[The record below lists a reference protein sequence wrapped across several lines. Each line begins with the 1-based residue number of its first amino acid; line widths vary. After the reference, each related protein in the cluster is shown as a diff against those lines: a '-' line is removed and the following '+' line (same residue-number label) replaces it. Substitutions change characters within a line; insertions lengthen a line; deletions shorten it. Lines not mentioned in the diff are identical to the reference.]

1 MAEAVR
7 AATYP
12 TLKRGLVLLVFS
24 KMWSKRPLRLNR
36 WCLLKYCDEWPYE
49 LSFLPL
55 FILPCAALTYPLIVF
70 FELLVLISTTRQ
82 SWVEPKCRQVRL
94 RIFQSLLPF
103 HILEFGGIFRRSAVL
118 DLGVYSTVSFHDV
131 GSPVTFVSLSVNVE
145 VVKTTVQRPNAPSVQ
160 WKISC
165 QETKYFLSL
174 KTLPQELWKFFLE
187 R

>member
-94 RIFQSLLPF
+94 RIFQSLF
-103 HILEFGGIFRRSAVL
+103 SRSSFL
-118 DLGVYSTVSFHDV
+118 DLGIYSSVLFRDV

>member
-1 MAEAVR
+1 MEYKQRQKGYTVTR
-7 AATYP
+7 CWISYTGYCP
-12 TLKRGLVLLVFS
+12 TKVI
-24 KMWSKRPLRLNR
+24 K
-36 WCLLKYCDEWPYE
+36 
-49 LSFLPL
+49 L
-55 FILPCAALTYPLIVF
+55 FILPCAALIYPLVVF
-70 FELLVLISTTRQ
+70 FELLVLINTTWQ

-94 RIFQSLLPF
+94 RIFQSLF
-103 HILEFGGIFRRSAVL
+103 SRSSFL
-118 DLGVYSTVSFHDV
+118 DLGIYSSVLFRDV

-174 KTLPQELWKFFLE
+174 KTLPHELWKFFLE